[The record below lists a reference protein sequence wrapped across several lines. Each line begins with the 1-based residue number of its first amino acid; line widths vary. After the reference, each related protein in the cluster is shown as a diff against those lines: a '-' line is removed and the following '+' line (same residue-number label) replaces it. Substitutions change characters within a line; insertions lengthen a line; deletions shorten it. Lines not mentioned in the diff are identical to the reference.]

1 MEYTFHFY
9 NTLAETGIFL
19 ALSRLLGPCNAPPV
33 VLCIGSDLAIGDSLG
48 PLTGTLLRRAGFS
61 GYIYGTL
68 KTPVTAKE
76 IKNIDGFLRKTH
88 PKSKI
93 VAVDAAVGE
102 EADIGL
108 LKVVDA
114 PLRPGSGANKR
125 LGKVGD
131 VSVLGV
137 VAKKSAFSY
146 SLLNL
151 TRLNMVY
158 GMAETV
164 CGALSLLASKS
175 SWREENVTGE
185 QECYQT
191 RGFV

>member
-9 NTLAETGIFL
+9 NGMAETGVMM
-19 ALSRLLGPCNAPPV
+19 ALSKFLGKTEAPPV

-48 PLTGTLLRRAGFS
+48 PVTGTLLLKKYAGFR
-61 GYIYGTL
+61 GFVYGTL
-68 KTPVTAKE
+68 KNPVTAKE
-76 IKNIDGFLRKTH
+76 VKYVNEFLRKTH

-93 VAVDAAVGE
+93 IAVDAAVGE
-102 EADIGL
+102 ESDVGL
-108 LKVVDA
+108 VKVTGD

-131 VSVLGV
+131 VSVLGI

-151 TRLNMVY
+151 TRLNVVY
-158 GMAETV
+158 AMAELV
-164 CGALSLLASKS
+164 SGAISALSCAETQK
-175 SWREENVTGE
+175 VA
-185 QECYQT
+185 C
-191 RGFV
+191 F